1 MDELL
6 EPFARAAYYAK
17 RKKTDSQKSWE
28 DITENQR
35 DIYRNIAKAVLQRQT
50 RSDLD
55 YLKTRLKIDK
65 ETGKGNTS
73 TLGEIIM
80 ALCMRTERYLRG
92 HVELL
97 VSQRKIEKMPLEK
110 NQNIK
115 HLQDILLG
123 VKDHKYINAEDP
135 KRHRPIR
142 KSIERLHEIRNDTAH
157 GRTLNVSHDETEKLI
172 DDVFDMISIRLNATF
187 TTGPATAKAN
197 IQVTKKVEDTRA

>member
-6 EPFARAAYYAK
+6 EPFARAAYHAK
-17 RKKTDSQKSWE
+17 RKKTDSQKAWE

-35 DIYRNIAKAVLQRQT
+35 DTYRDIAEAVLQRQT

-65 ETGKGNTS
+65 ETGKGNTT
-73 TLGEIIM
+73 TLWEIIM

-97 VSQRKIEKMPLEK
+97 VSQRKIAKMPLKK

-115 HLQDILLG
+115 NLQKILSS
-123 VKDHKYINAEDP
+123 VKGYTYINAEDP

-172 DDVFDMISIRLNATF
+172 DDVFDMISIRLNARF
-187 TTGPATAKAN
+187 TTGPATTKAN
-197 IQVTKKVEDTRA
+197 IQVTKEAEDARA